1 MARRRSSR
9 RRSRRRSGYRS
20 SSYRRAP
27 RRSVSLPAVLLGTI
41 LVLALAGVGLFVAL
55 RGDVGLSMSGGGS
68 TADRDRFEGIG
79 DISIA
84 DSDLSQYWWLST
96 EVQEVS
102 LSDVAGAEL
111 LDGSDESPGGGGTQM
126 VQRVVLPVGIT
137 FRADSSELSE
147 EARQSL
153 ESVVA
158 EIDSETSGVT
168 VLCHSSSDGE
178 FDSRLRISEA
188 RAEALAALIEELIGW
203 EAGSVSR
210 KGLGDAFPIA
220 GVDPESPTGL
230 LMNRRCEIL
239 LEL

>member
-1 MARRRSSR
+1 
-9 RRSRRRSGYRS
+9 
-20 SSYRRAP
+20 
-27 RRSVSLPAVLLGTI
+27 
-41 LVLALAGVGLFVAL
+41 
-55 RGDVGLSMSGGGS
+55 
-68 TADRDRFEGIG
+68 
-79 DISIA
+79 
-84 DSDLSQYWWLST
+84 
-96 EVQEVS
+96 
-102 LSDVAGAEL
+102 
-111 LDGSDESPGGGGTQM
+111 M

-158 EIDSETSGVT
+158 EIDPETSGVT

-178 FDSRLRISEA
+178 LDSRLRISEA
-188 RAEALAALIEELIGW
+188 RADALAVLIEELIGW
-203 EAGSVSR
+203 GAGTVTR